1 VAVVYL
7 AALPVLFK
15 QFIGL
20 PDSAKIAIS
29 VALIAPLAFPM
40 GMPFPL
46 GLSSVADRSALLVP
60 WAWGINACASV
71 VGAILATLLAI
82 HLGFTL
88 VVVMALGFYVLAAAS
103 FSQSYTVKSPSTL
116 KRNRFHG

>member
-1 VAVVYL
+1 
-7 AALPVLFK
+7 
-15 QFIGL
+15 
-20 PDSAKIAIS
+20 
-29 VALIAPLAFPM
+29 
-40 GMPFPL
+40 L
-46 GLSSVADRSALLVP
+46 GLGFVAGHSEQLVP

-103 FSQSYTVKSPSTL
+103 FPQSDNVKSLSMF